1 MKRKRFEKLMI
12 SQHKSQARD
21 IRRLSVPSSNCSHY
35 SEGNKGVL
43 MVYNEKAECFTEATL
58 YPYDEMYARIQR
70 GRALLERSLDR

>member
-21 IRRLSVPSSNCSHY
+21 IRQAVRTIIELRHY

-58 YPYDEMYARIQR
+58 YPYSEMYARIQR
-70 GRALLERSLDR
+70 GQGAIGRES

>member
-12 SQHKSQARD
+12 SQRKSQARD
-21 IRRLSVPSSNCSHY
+21 IRQAIIELRHY
-35 SEGNKGVL
+35 SDGNKGIL

-70 GRALLERSLDR
+70 GQGAIGKEP

>member
-21 IRRLSVPSSNCSHY
+21 IRQSVRTIIELRHY

-43 MVYNEKAECFTEATL
+43 MVYNEKAEYFTEATL

-70 GRALLERSLDR
+70 GQGAIGKEP

>member
-1 MKRKRFEKLMI
+1 MKHKRFEKLMI

-21 IRRLSVPSSNCSHY
+21 IRQSVRTIIELRHY

-70 GRALLERSLDR
+70 GQGAIGKEP

>member
-21 IRRLSVPSSNCSHY
+21 IRQAVRTII
-35 SEGNKGVL
+35 EGNKGVL

-70 GRALLERSLDR
+70 GQGAIGKES

>member
-1 MKRKRFEKLMI
+1 MNHRHDQKEAQKVDDGSRAVT
-12 SQHKSQARD
+12 KSGKPR
-21 IRRLSVPSSNCSHY
+21 HY

-70 GRALLERSLDR
+70 GQGAIGKES